1 MKNRESVLRQLTKL
15 ESGTQKLNFIIKQ
28 QQPIEDYLKVLEEM
42 REAIDQARLYVE
54 SEPMIYNQ

>member
-54 SEPMIYNQ
+54 SEPMTYNQ

>member
-42 REAIDQARLYVE
+42 REVIDQARLYVE